1 MIREAWQYQLLRA
14 FDQGTHSTQEA
25 LHGDTLSAM
34 CCQDSESPACEDSG
48 SKNNHKR
55 NLSNGTSELSPP
67 RRSKRQKS
75 TTNLKEL
82 SSPEASESEA
92 EESTPAVKKEADDT
106 PLVDTAKEK
115 KKKAPVKK
123 APVKK
128 ESNEDVKPKKA
139 RKSKK
144 DQEIE
149 SMPLAPRT
157 KGLRMFVGAHVSAA
171 KGQCSR
177 HLIVSI
183 R

>member
-1 MIREAWQYQLLRA
+1 
-14 FDQGTHSTQEA
+14 
-25 LHGDTLSAM
+25 M

-48 SKNNHKR
+48 SKVNHKR

-92 EESTPAVKKEADDT
+92 EESTPAVKKEVDDK

-128 ESNEDVKPKKA
+128 ESNEEVKPKKA

-144 DQEIE
+144 DQELE

-171 KGQCSR
+171 KGQYSR

>member
-1 MIREAWQYQLLRA
+1 MIHEAWQYQLLRV
-14 FDQGTHSTQEA
+14 FDQGTHSAQEA
-25 LHGDTLSAM
+25 LHCDTLSAM
-34 CCQDSESPACEDSG
+34 CCQDSELPACEDSG
-48 SKNNHKR
+48 SKVNHKR

-92 EESTPAVKKEADDT
+92 EESITAVKKEVDDK

-123 APVKK
+123 
-128 ESNEDVKPKKA
+128 ESNEEVKPKKA

-144 DQEIE
+144 DQELE

-171 KGQCSR
+171 KGQYSR
-177 HLIVSI
+177 HFIV
-183 R
+183 

>member
-1 MIREAWQYQLLRA
+1 
-14 FDQGTHSTQEA
+14 
-25 LHGDTLSAM
+25 M
-34 CCQDSESPACEDSG
+34 CCQESGSPRCEDSESKVS
-48 SKNNHKR
+48 HKR
-55 NLSNGTSELSPP
+55 NLSHGTSELSPP

-92 EESTPAVKKEADDT
+92 EEFTPTVKNEVDNK

-123 APVKK
+123 
-128 ESNEDVKPKKA
+128 SNEDAKPKKA

-144 DQEIE
+144 DQELE
-149 SMPLAPRT
+149 NMPLAPRT

-171 KGQCSR
+171 KGQCSP

>member
-1 MIREAWQYQLLRA
+1 
-14 FDQGTHSTQEA
+14 
-25 LHGDTLSAM
+25 M
-34 CCQDSESPACEDSG
+34 CCQESDSPTCEDSG
-48 SKNNHKR
+48 SKVNHKR

-82 SSPEASESEA
+82 SSPEASEPEA
-92 EESTPAVKKEADDT
+92 EESTPAVKKEADDK

-115 KKKAPVKK
+115 KKKGPVKK
-123 APVKK
+123 
-128 ESNEDVKPKKA
+128 SNEGVKPKTA

-144 DQEIE
+144 DQELE

-171 KGQCSR
+171 KGQCSG
-177 HLIVSI
+177 
-183 R
+183 

>member
-1 MIREAWQYQLLRA
+1 
-14 FDQGTHSTQEA
+14 
-25 LHGDTLSAM
+25 M
-34 CCQDSESPACEDSG
+34 CCQDSESPACEDPG
-48 SKNNHKR
+48 SKVNHKR
-55 NLSNGTSELSPP
+55 NLSNGISELSPP

-82 SSPEASESEA
+82 SSPEASESEI
-92 EESTPAVKKEADDT
+92 EESTPAVKKEADDK

-123 APVKK
+123 AP
-128 ESNEDVKPKKA
+128 NEDIKPKKA

-144 DQEIE
+144 DQELE

-171 KGQCSR
+171 KGQYSR

>member
-1 MIREAWQYQLLRA
+1 M
-14 FDQGTHSTQEA
+14 
-25 LHGDTLSAM
+25 
-34 CCQDSESPACEDSG
+34 CEDSG
-48 SKNNHKR
+48 SKVNHKR

-82 SSPEASESEA
+82 SSPEASELEP
-92 EESTPAVKKEADDT
+92 EEFTPALKGEVDDKR
-106 PLVDTAKEK
+106 LVHTAKEK

-123 APVKK
+123 
-128 ESNEDVKPKKA
+128 SNEDVKPKKA

-144 DQEIE
+144 DQEVE
-149 SMPLAPRT
+149 SMPLALRT
-157 KGLRMFVGAHVSAA
+157 KGLRMFVGAHVSGA

-177 HLIVSI
+177 HVIDSI